1 MGETGCT
8 CCAEDTMAV
17 ATARAVDG
25 VLELLRRQVR
35 RPEAAHHVADYL
47 RGLLADLDRKHG
59 GQLADHAGYAH
70 PRGMQRVLDRFVWDA
85 EAVREPPAGSQQD
98 RTRRHA

>member
-8 CCAEDTMAV
+8 GCAEDPVAV

-25 VLELLRRQVR
+25 VLELRRRPVR
-35 RPEAAHHVADYL
+35 RPEAAHHVADYR
-47 RGLLADLDRKHG
+47 RGLLADLDRKNG

-70 PRGMQRVLDRFVWDA
+70 PRGMQRVLDRVVWDA
-85 EAVREPPAGSQQD
+85 EAVRDDLRA
-98 RTRRHA
+98 